1 MAVIRFLIISFA
13 LLVTGLSGLYAQP
26 ASIPTT
32 YSYSHDMAPRQQW
45 NTNYGYCG
53 ETAFI
58 MAGMKFGQYCSQAT
72 ARWLAGGLFSKQY
85 DESSQLLVGVN
96 DVSTARKM
104 RLQASE
110 FFYLNQGN
118 TKQFLAWVKSHTLAG
133 HVVILGVFNNGIRL
147 DEWTGRKDGD
157 EEYDHIV
164 PVMGWGSFASLDDY
178 SADYFASDVIT
189 ISDNGLYGPF
199 GTPPAYQYL
208 YSYYLKNFQ
217 GTRTKANSPNGAM
230 YLLKNK
236 PYNYAIAIEGVV
248 DLDKETIPVTLTSD
262 LNYEP
267 EIPEGSNI
275 PAEPIPMK
283 LTATVTIPDNTK
295 SYRLYRYD
303 NFMNVPGDNMVS
315 QPGYA
320 VQYWDIPAFSGQGK
334 FTVTIDTTSGSTNIF
349 RAVEHQNFVTTEK
362 AGANSSH

>member
-1 MAVIRFLIISFA
+1 MASLRTLVLCTA
-13 LLVTGLSGLYAQP
+13 LFVAALTGLRAQP
-26 ASIPTT
+26 VSIPTT
-32 YSYSHDMAPRQQW
+32 YSYSHDMAPRKQW

-58 MAGMKFGQYCSQAT
+58 MAGMKFGQYCSQYT
-72 ARWLAGGLFSKQY
+72 ARSIAAGPFAKQY
-85 DESSQLLVGVN
+85 DESSQLLLGVN
-96 DVSTARKM
+96 DVPTARKM

-133 HVVILGVFNNGIRL
+133 HVVVLGVFNNGIAL
-147 DEWTGRKDGD
+147 DEWTSRKDGD

-164 PVMGWGSFASLDDY
+164 PVMGWGSFASLEDY

-208 YSYYLKNFQ
+208 YSYYLKHFQ
-217 GTRTKANSPNGAM
+217 GTRAKANSPNGSI

-236 PYNYAIAIEGVV
+236 PYNYAIAIEGII
-248 DLDKETIPVTLTSD
+248 DLDNETIPVTLTSNV
-262 LNYEP
+262 NYEP
-267 EIPEGSNI
+267 EIAEGSNTL
-275 PAEPIPMK
+275 PTPIPIK
-283 LTATVTIPDNTK
+283 LTATVTIPDNSK

-303 NFMNVPGDNMVS
+303 NFMNVPAANFDSMSGN
-315 QPGYA
+315 A
-320 VQYWDIPAFSGQGK
+320 VQHWDIPAFAVQGK
-334 FTVTIDTTSGSTNIF
+334 FTVTIDTTSEKTNVF
-349 RAVEHQNFVTTEK
+349 RAVEHNNFITNEEK
-362 AGANSSH
+362 SPGN